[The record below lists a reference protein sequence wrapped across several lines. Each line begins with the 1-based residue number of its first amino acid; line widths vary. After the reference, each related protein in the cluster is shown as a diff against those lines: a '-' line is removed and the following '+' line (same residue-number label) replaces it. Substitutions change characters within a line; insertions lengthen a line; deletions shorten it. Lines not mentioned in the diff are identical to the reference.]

1 MAGFL
6 GGPGGVG
13 GDEKI
18 FGSEVGGEEGVV
30 LGGRFDG
37 EDVEAGAGD
46 AVFAEGVGEGG
57 FVHEGAASGV
67 DEKGGGF
74 HQGEGVGI
82 DEVFGLFVE
91 RGVQG
96 DDVGGGEELV
106 AGNAM
111 AVGGG
116 GSFAGEGLHVHAE
129 GFCDAGDGGTGFAE
143 TDDADG
149 LASEFTD
156 GVIEVGED
164 GRLGP
169 DLNLGAVAIDGGG
182 EIEKEGEDMLGNRR
196 GGVAGNIAD
205 GDVAL
210 AGGFE
215 LDVIEAGGGNQ
226 DELKVGKLGEGV
238 LGELNFVGDKDL
250 RPGSVVEDSG
260 GERWCR
266 ERSGCHE
273 LQKEK
278 SRGHHGGEWRR
289 LRR

>member
-1 MAGFL
+1 M
-6 GGPGGVG
+6 G
-13 GDEKI
+13 GDEEVL
-18 FGSEVGGEEGVV
+18 GAEVGGEEGVV

-37 EDVEAGAGD
+37 EDVETGSGD
-46 AVFAEGVGEGG
+46 AVVAEGVGEGG
-57 FVHEGAASGV
+57 FVDEGAASGV
-67 DEKGGGF
+67 DEEGGGF

-91 RGVQG
+91 RGVEG
-96 DDVGGGEELV
+96 DDVGGGEELF
-106 AGNAM
+106 AGNAI

-116 GSFAGEGLHVHAE
+116 SAFAGEGLHVHAE

-149 LASEFTD
+149 LAGEFAD

-182 EIEKEGEDMLGNRR
+182 EIEEEGEDVLGNRR
-196 GGVAGNIAD
+196 GGVACDVAD
-205 GDVAL
+205 GDVAF

-226 DELKVGKLGEGV
+226 DEFEVGKLGEGFF
-238 LGELNFVGDKDL
+238 GELDFVGDEDL
-250 RPGSVVEDSG
+250 GAGSVVEDL
-260 GERWCR
+260 ER
-266 ERSGCHE
+266 
-273 LQKEK
+273 
-278 SRGHHGGEWRR
+278 
-289 LRR
+289 